1 MLCTIFRGGNGTNV
15 RIEMVKNE
23 VSEWTIIY
31 ILNKF
36 VSSLKCQMNKLFK
49 TKQKFCE
56 VKIPYQ
62 RKNRN

>member
-31 ILNKF
+31 ILNKL
-36 VSSLKCQMNKLFK
+36 VSSLKCQMNKL
-49 TKQKFCE
+49 
-56 VKIPYQ
+56 YQ
-62 RKNRN
+62 I